1 MTNTI
6 ALSLLFLKHIFLSL
20 AHKGS
25 DPTYHAAYIHDI
37 CANLNLPYT
46 TMMIIIALPLHN
58 K

>member
-20 AHKGS
+20 ANKGS
-25 DPTYHAAYIHDI
+25 DPTYHAAYI
-37 CANLNLPYT
+37 CANLNLPYI

-58 K
+58 KS